1 MRFTKLVVLCALASL
16 WLNGSVTVNIDV
28 TLTFGATALIL
39 LAFIR
44 R

>member
-1 MRFTKLVVLCALASL
+1 MRFTKLVALCALAPL

-28 TLTFGATALIL
+28 TLTFGATDLIL